1 MMWHRPEGFVLGGSG
16 RAHLKVDGLAAGYGP
31 VQVLRGLRFEARPG
45 LTVILGPNGAG
56 KTTLLR
62 ALAGLI
68 PRGGEVLLDGE
79 ELPEKTHEIVR
90 AGVALVAEGRQLFP
104 QMTVAENLELGGWL
118 VPRAE
123 RERRLQQVLQDF
135 PKLRERSAQLAGTMS
150 GGEQQMVAVAR
161 AMMSAPRLLML
172 DEPSLG
178 LAPRMVDE
186 LLAMARRITDAGT
199 TVLMVEQNVKK
210 ALAVADRGYVLE
222 RGVLVASGPARLLAR
237 STVVREA
244 YLGAQADDTTS
255 AADAARRGR
264 SAAARPAGTA
274 A

>member
-1 MMWHRPEGFVLGGSG
+1 MMWYRPDGFTLGGNG
-16 RAHLKVDGLAAGYGP
+16 RAYLKVDGLAAGYGP

-68 PRGGEVLLDGE
+68 PRGGEVLLDGD

-104 QMTVAENLELGGWL
+104 QMTVTENLELGGWL
-118 VPRAE
+118 ASKAE
-123 RERRLQQVLQDF
+123 RERRLVQVLQDF
-135 PKLRERSAQLAGTMS
+135 PKLRERATQLAGTMS
-150 GGEQQMVAVAR
+150 GGEQQMVA
-161 AMMSAPRLLML
+161 
-172 DEPSLG
+172 
-178 LAPRMVDE
+178 
-186 LLAMARRITDAGT
+186 MARRIADAGT

-222 RGVLVASGPARLLAR
+222 RGALVASGPARLLGR

-244 YLGAQADDTTS
+244 YLGAQAQDTTS

-264 SAAARPAGTA
+264 TDVSPTTAAAPRS
-274 A
+274 

>member
-1 MMWHRPEGFVLGGSG
+1 MWYRQAPFTLGGSG
-16 RAHLKVDGLAAGYGP
+16 QADLWVEGLSAGYGSFL
-31 VQVLRGLRFEARPG
+31 VLRDLSFEVRPG

-56 KTTLLR
+56 KTTLLK
-62 ALAGLI
+62 ALNGLI
-68 PRGGEVLLDGE
+68 QRQGTVLLDGE
-79 ELPEKTHEIVR
+79 ALPRQTHEIVQ

-104 QMTVAENLELGGWL
+104 QMTVLENLELGGWL
-118 VPRAE
+118 VPKAE
-123 RERRLQQVLQDF
+123 RARRLGQVFADF
-135 PKLRERSAQLAGTMS
+135 PKLRERAQQLAGTMS

-186 LLAMARRITDAGT
+186 LLGIARRIADSGT

-222 RGVLVASGPARLLAR
+222 RGALVASGPAALLAR

-244 YLGAQADDTTS
+244 YLGAGSAVADQPAS
-255 AADAARRGR
+255 ASR
-264 SAAARPAGTA
+264 SPNSALVT
-274 A
+274 